1 MIAMLHPASRAFFC
15 LLLEYAKIESKEGE
29 GRNFDDTRAKNLSGA
44 CHWVSV
50 KRGVGAGVGVYF
62 FFFKNTVLGLGLGLT
77 LTLTLTLNNPS
88 LTLNRTLTLTLTLNN
103 P

>member
-1 MIAMLHPASRAFFC
+1 MLHPASRAFFC

-62 FFFKNTVLGLGLGLT
+62 FFQEYCFRVRVRVDTN
-77 LTLTLTLNNPS
+77 LNPNPK
-88 LTLNRTLTLTLTLNN
+88 
-103 P
+103 